1 MCEHTVLKCHWTCGI
16 QYLVTIVLYKLRY
29 VEKRVL
35 PQTPPLQKLFRCLSL
50 SSLLLICM
58 LARTAGWWLLC
69 VIHPCSALLVKLMNH
84 QSPGIKEPEG
94 LQCLSPFPLFT
105 APSVTPSRGVGH
117 VNAHHWWQEYSLKI
131 FQGIGIMAAMVK
143 VIRDDVAWS
152 M

>member
-1 MCEHTVLKCHWTCGI
+1 MSLNMRHTVFGHHSLI
-16 QYLVTIVLYKLRY
+16 QAQICW
-29 VEKRVL
+29 EKSSS
-35 PQTPPLQKLFRCLSL
+35 PNPPLQKLFRCLSL

-117 VNAHHWWQEYSLKI
+117 VNAQHWWQEYSLKI